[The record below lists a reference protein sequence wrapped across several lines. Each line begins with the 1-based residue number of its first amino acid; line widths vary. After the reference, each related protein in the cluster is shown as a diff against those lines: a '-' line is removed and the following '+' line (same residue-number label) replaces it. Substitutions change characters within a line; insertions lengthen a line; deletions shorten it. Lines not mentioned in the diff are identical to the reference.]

1 LLIGSETSPTEGDR
15 LLLHVRAIAGPRLV
29 GSRGEAWFLVL
40 EGVGAGELSYL
51 VREGVFRAYR
61 PAGELMAL
69 VEKVVTERPELEV
82 RAREMT
88 VVCETQTLRRLG
100 RNALTVAGYDPRTR
114 SLPHWHTCDGLP
126 EVVSPATL
134 ARAREFLEELLR
146 TTDKPT

>member
-1 LLIGSETSPTEGDR
+1 MSLSI
-15 LLLHVRAIAGPRLV
+15 
-29 GSRGEAWFLVL
+29 VL
-40 EGVGAGELSYL
+40 NSSSGNS
-51 VREGVFRAYR
+51 
-61 PAGELMAL
+61 
-69 VEKVVTERPELEV
+69 

-114 SLPHWHTCDGLP
+114 SLPHWHTCDDLS
-126 EVVSPATL
+126 EVVSPAAL

>member
-1 LLIGSETSPTEGDR
+1 MLIGSETSPTEGDR

-29 GSRGEAWFLVL
+29 GSRGKAWFLV
-40 EGVGAGELSYL
+40 
-51 VREGVFRAYR
+51 
-61 PAGELMAL
+61 
-69 VEKVVTERPELEV
+69 LEV

-114 SLPHWHTCDGLP
+114 SLPHWHTCDDLP
-126 EVVSPATL
+126 EVVSSAAW

-146 TTDKPT
+146 TMDKLT

>member
-1 LLIGSETSPTEGDR
+1 M
-15 LLLHVRAIAGPRLV
+15 RAIAGPRLV

-51 VREGVFRAYR
+51 VREGVIRAYR

>member
-1 LLIGSETSPTEGDR
+1 
-15 LLLHVRAIAGPRLV
+15 
-29 GSRGEAWFLVL
+29 
-40 EGVGAGELSYL
+40 
-51 VREGVFRAYR
+51 
-61 PAGELMAL
+61 MAL

-100 RNALTVAGYDPRTR
+100 RNALTVTGYDPRTR

-134 ARAREFLEELLR
+134 ARVGEFPEELLR
-146 TTDKPT
+146 TTDKPA